1 MNGLFIF
8 PICFHFDSSVTV
20 ILLRLHNQLRKA
32 SLVRAFQYVFVFFY
46 YEFLMMSVMFFVSE
60 HLIKMKNENRYRKL
74 SEAYRAT
81 YPNLRKINN
90 FNKHNGNGIKS
101 KILQRIMIN
110 FRLKVSLNARAAKQ
124 RSAQLQW
131 WMKTSSTKSAKGI

>member
-1 MNGLFIF
+1 MN
-8 PICFHFDSSVTV
+8 
-20 ILLRLHNQLRKA
+20 
-32 SLVRAFQYVFVFFY
+32 
-46 YEFLMMSVMFFVSE
+46 
-60 HLIKMKNENRYRKL
+60 NENRYRKL
-74 SEAYRAT
+74 SEAYRVT